1 LVRVVVTG
9 ASGNVGTSVLRTLA
23 LHGKVAEIVGVARRL
38 PALQVPKTEWVAA
51 DVAESDLVPLF
62 AGADVVVHL
71 AWAIQPS
78 RDEAKLHAVNVE
90 GSARVFDAVARAG
103 VPALVYASSIGAYSP
118 GPKDEPGVDESWP
131 TDGIPSSFYSRHK
144 AAVER
149 LLDRFERDNPQVRCV
164 RLRPGLIFKSQ
175 SASEQRRYF
184 AGPLV
189 PTFLMHPRW
198 IPVVPD
204 TPRLRFQAMHADD
217 IAQAYCLAAVNEEAR
232 GAYNVAA
239 EPVLDPDRL
248 AHLLG
253 ARKVPVPGQL
263 LRGAAALTWRL
274 RLQPSPEGWVDM
286 ALAVPVMDTSRIRTE
301 LGWDPRRTA
310 GDALLELLRGMRKQD
325 GADTPPLQPGGSG
338 PLRIR
343 EFLTGVG
350 GRKP

>member
-1 LVRVVVTG
+1 VRVVVTG
-9 ASGNVGTSVLRTLA
+9 ASGNVGTSVLRKLA

-38 PALQVPKTEWVAA
+38 PSLQLPKTEWVAA
-51 DVAESDLVPLF
+51 DIVRDELTPIF
-62 AGADVVVHL
+62 AGADAVVHL

-78 RDEAKLHAVNVE
+78 RDEAKLHAVNVD
-90 GSARVFDAVARAG
+90 GSARVFEAVARAG
-103 VPALVYASSIGAYSP
+103 VAALVYASSVGAYSP
-118 GPKDEPGVDESWP
+118 GPKDDPGVDESWP

-149 LLDRFERDNPQVRCV
+149 LLDRFEADNPKVRCV

-189 PTFLMHPRW
+189 PTFLMHPRF

-204 TPRLRFQAMHADD
+204 TARLRFQAVHADD
-217 IAQAYCLAAVNEEAR
+217 VAQAYCLAIVNDEAR

-239 EPVLDPDRL
+239 DPVLDPDRL
-248 AHLLG
+248 AELLG

-263 LRGAAALTWRL
+263 LRGAAAVTWRL

-286 ALAVPVMDTSRIRTE
+286 ALGVPVMSSTRIREE
-301 LGWDPRRTA
+301 LGWEPA
-310 GDALLELLRGMRKQD
+310 KSGGQALLELLRGMRRTD
-325 GADTPPLQPGGSG
+325 GADTPPLRGGGSG
-338 PLRIR
+338 ALRIR

-350 GRKP
+350 GRNP

>member
-1 LVRVVVTG
+1 VRVVVTG
-9 ASGNVGTSVLRTLA
+9 ASGNVGTSVLRKFA
-23 LHGKVAEIVGVARRL
+23 LHGDVAEIVGIARRL
-38 PALQVPKTEWVAA
+38 PALRMPKTQWVAA
-51 DVAESDLVPLF
+51 DVVSDDLVPLF
-62 AGADVVVHL
+62 AGADAVVHL

-78 RDEAKLHAVNVE
+78 RDEAKLHAVNVD

-103 VPALVYASSIGAYSP
+103 VPTLVYASSIGAYSP

-131 TDGIPSSFYSRHK
+131 TDGIRTSFYSRHK

-149 LLDRFERDNPQVRCV
+149 QLDHFEQRHPDVRCV

-189 PTFLMHPRW
+189 PTFLMNPRF

-204 TPRLRFQAMHADD
+204 TPRLRFQAVHADD
-217 IAQAYCLAAVNEEAR
+217 VAQAYCLAVVNDEAR

-239 EPVLDPDRL
+239 TPVLDPDRL
-248 AHLLG
+248 AELLG
-253 ARKVPVPGQL
+253 ARKVPLPAAV
-263 LRGAAALTWRL
+263 LRTAAAATWRL

-286 ALAVPVMDTSRIRTE
+286 ALAVPVMNTSRIRDE
-301 LGWDPRRTA
+301 LEWDPKKTS
-310 GDALLELLRGMRKQD
+310 GEALLELLRGMRTQD
-325 GADTPPLQPGGSG
+325 GAETPPLQGGGAG

-343 EFLTGVG
+343 EFLTGIG
-350 GRKP
+350 GRNP

>member
-1 LVRVVVTG
+1 VVTG
-9 ASGNVGTSVLRTLA
+9 ASGNVGTSVLRKLA
-23 LHGKVAEIVGVARRL
+23 LHGKVAEIVGLARRL
-38 PALQVPKTEWVAA
+38 PALQMPKTEWVAA
-51 DVAESDLVPLF
+51 DIVSDDLVAIF
-62 AGADVVVHL
+62 AGADAVVHL

-78 RDEAKLHAVNVE
+78 RDAEKLHAVNVD

-103 VPALVYASSIGAYSP
+103 VPALVYASSVGAYSP
-118 GPKDEPGVDESWP
+118 GPKDDPGVGESWP

-149 LLDRFERDNPQVRCV
+149 LLDRFEIDNPRVRCV

-175 SASEQRRYF
+175 AASEQRRYF

-189 PTFLMHPRW
+189 PTFLMHPRF

-204 TPRLRFQAMHADD
+204 TPRLRFQAVHADD
-217 IAQAYCLAAVNEEAR
+217 VAQAYCLALVNDDAR

-239 EPVLDPDRL
+239 DPVLDPDRL
-248 AHLLG
+248 AELLG
-253 ARKVPVPGQL
+253 ARKLPVPGQL

-286 ALAVPVMDTSRIRTE
+286 ALGVPVMNTSRIREE
-301 LGWDPRRTA
+301 LGWDPDRS
-310 GDALLELLRGMRKQD
+310 GGEALLELLRAMRTQV
-325 GADTPPLQPGGSG
+325 GAETPPLRRGGSG

-343 EFLTGVG
+343 EFLSGVG
-350 GRKP
+350 GRNP